1 MKKFFDSRIC
11 QWLFA
16 RLHPNF
22 GITLASSLSGYSRGK
37 AIEKDKKFHGEKEWL
52 FQYCQTI
59 EQNRHH
65 DFYIFGHRHFPGSM
79 MVNDNSQYINLGDWL
94 HHYTYAVWDT
104 KGVRIE
110 KWQP

>member
-1 MKKFFDSRIC
+1 
-11 QWLFA
+11 
-16 RLHPNF
+16 
-22 GITLASSLSGYSRGK
+22 
-37 AIEKDKKFHGEKEWL
+37 
-52 FQYCQTI
+52 
-59 EQNRHH
+59 
-65 DFYIFGHRHFPGSM
+65 M